1 MTSTRRQFLKE
12 AAALSIMATSTSPA
26 SATDGETALQA
37 RISKTA
43 QDLLLPGFVAGVVRD
58 GKLTMVQAEGFAD
71 LEQRTPMRRD
81 HIFYVASLTKTFTGV
96 MMMQYVQERKISLE
110 DYVLDYPFLTVGL
123 TPNRLTDPNVR
134 LKHPLS
140 HTSEGTPGDSFIYN
154 GNRYNFVYGVFEK
167 MSGNTHHYDAVA
179 QEFKKRI
186 ADPLGLKSTLSGYPS
201 NPADPHIPRIVKTY
215 LVDKNHP
222 RATLDTSAPAGTTQ
236 YPSAGLLTTVD
247 DLAKYMTALDENAL
261 LSRESYGVM
270 TQPFL
275 LNDGRKAPYGLGWCT
290 QVIGGRAVHWA
301 YGYDDPYSALLIRVP
316 EKKVSFVLL
325 CNCGAASAPFYLGYG
340 NLLTSPFAVHFL
352 REIMPE
358 TIHDTDEVYAG
369 VFLRHFT
376 AKLSGSGTDAV
387 PELLAR
393 LKSEA
398 PERFRK
404 SDRGLI
410 YVLSERSDPSLD
422 KQMETLAKAY
432 DESRDFHPEV
442 DLAIAVY
449 HKRAGQHDGYIARL
463 HRIADRPGYG
473 EELATRDACTQLGTA
488 LLDQGQLAGRK
499 YLWMAAQYAQGIGAK
514 TSALDDIV
522 AKMHP
527 QSQ

>member
-1 MTSTRRQFLKE
+1 
-12 AAALSIMATSTSPA
+12 
-26 SATDGETALQA
+26 
-37 RISKTA
+37 
-43 QDLLLPGFVAGVVRD
+43 
-58 GKLTMVQAEGFAD
+58 
-71 LEQRTPMRRD
+71 
-81 HIFYVASLTKTFTGV
+81 
-96 MMMQYVQERKISLE
+96 
-110 DYVLDYPFLTVGL
+110 
-123 TPNRLTDPNVR
+123 
-134 LKHPLS
+134 
-140 HTSEGTPGDSFIYN
+140 
-154 GNRYNFVYGVFEK
+154 
-167 MSGNTHHYDAVA
+167 
-179 QEFKKRI
+179 
-186 ADPLGLKSTLSGYPS
+186 
-201 NPADPHIPRIVKTY
+201 
-215 LVDKNHP
+215 
-222 RATLDTSAPAGTTQ
+222 
-236 YPSAGLLTTVD
+236 
-247 DLAKYMTALDENAL
+247 MTAE
-261 LSRESYGVM
+261 R
-270 TQPFL
+270 F
-275 LNDGRKAPYGLGWCT
+275 PYGLGWCT

-393 LKSEA
+393 LKNEA

-422 KQMETLAKAY
+422 NQMETLAKAY

-442 DLAIAVY
+442 DLAIAGY
-449 HKRAGQHDGYIARL
+449 HKRAGQPDGYIARL

-473 EELATRDACTQLGTA
+473 EERATRDALHAAWHSAVGPRPADRAQVLMDGRAVRTRHRRGKR
-488 LLDQGQLAGRK
+488 LL
-499 YLWMAAQYAQGIGAK
+499 WT
-514 TSALDDIV
+514 TSWRRCIHNPSKSPRL
-522 AKMHP
+522 
-527 QSQ
+527 